1 MTALLAQAIQHIDET
16 ATLIQSHGWGLAA
29 IAIIVTLMLTLFG
42 VSLYD
47 ARNREKRYVEENRE
61 REDEMQSRLDKM
73 ETRQF
78 SEIATMASG
87 YNRAITEQTAVCR
100 ELAVIMKDTTAELA
114 LARQSREQVVKGCP
128 GPAIHKP
135 A

>member
-1 MTALLAQAIQHIDET
+1 MITLFAQAIQHIDET

-29 IAIIVTLMLTLFG
+29 IAIIVTLMLTLFAINM
-42 VSLYD
+42 VD
-47 ARNREKRYVEENRE
+47 ARKREQRYVEENRE
-61 REDEMQSRLDKM
+61 REDEMQTRLDKM

-78 SEIATMASG
+78 SEIAGMAKG
-87 YNRAITEQTAVCR
+87 YNQAIVEQTAVCR
-100 ELAVIMKDTTAELA
+100 ELAVIMKDTTHELA
-114 LARQSREQVVKGCP
+114 LALQSREQVIKGCP

>member
-100 ELAVIMKDTTAELA
+100 ELAVIMKDTTTELA

-128 GPAIHKP
+128 GPAVHKP